1 MRPSLSNSKT
11 SHVQIPPSATCS
23 FAVQCKKENYSCDN
37 GFSSVRPSVRPAHG
51 IMRVV
56 SPGVTHSHAREIQC
70 QGGEEIRIPCL
81 LLGSVTRIGLAAIE
95 PPFCLR
101 EKAKPKAQKKSKCGT
116 KSDTSIYISRPGTF
130 LHITWIL
137 KERAMTVRCSRSE
150 VRPQ

>member
-1 MRPSLSNSKT
+1 MCRFPHWQRAHL
-11 SHVQIPPSATCS
+11 QCS
-23 FAVQCKKENYSCDN
+23 VKKRITPAIMVS
-37 GFSSVRPSVRPAHG
+37 RPSVRLSDG
-51 IMRVV
+51 IMGVV

-130 LHITWIL
+130 LHITWIS
-137 KERAMTVRCSRSE
+137 KERAMTVRCSRSDG
-150 VRPQ
+150 